1 MTTLYREEVA
11 LNHLMMRAT
20 QRGIMLDLERRDS
33 TVLDKDGKPLGLAP
47 QLRLQRD
54 KALVELQAIGG
65 GAVNPRKPAHIK
77 YLLFDM
83 LGFPIVKV
91 SAKSGKPAVDK
102 EAMMLLEL
110 LADTDVKKRALHCIV
125 SHRQA
130 EKFLSTFVDGLPI
143 LADQRLHPSW
153 KTLTTSG
160 RMNSSPNCLDAQ
172 TEVLTPRG
180 WVKLPD
186 VVDGE
191 VVAQWTAN
199 GSAPGRIEFVASN
212 KIEVVHDGDVV
223 ELKNQHIDMRMT
235 GDHRCLTEWRT
246 GKFEVSSARDVV
258 SDRKWHNAGVYA
270 GGPGLGLS
278 RDEMTLLVATQA
290 DAARGPMTRGELKFG
305 FQKHRKCGRL
315 LEAVRA
321 LRLEH
326 VVKEQHDLPDRD
338 YRVWITVRRSELTA
352 RVIGLLSGEK
362 KVFGSWVLQ
371 MSRQELD
378 WFCEELYHWDGS
390 FTRKNSYSSS
400 DVESAEWVQT
410 ALALSG
416 KRAHWRIYTSNK
428 TTKNNYQ
435 VDTTQTHF
443 SWTTNTTKTVT
454 YVVGEKFYCVSVP
467 STFILVRRNGEIS
480 VTGNCQNWSKKV
492 KRLFRAPPGFK
503 LVGIDLSQAEL
514 RYIAFLANDVELL
527 RMYREEINV
536 HTVNASLLF
545 GVRCPVPKDTNP
557 QTEAYLTEM
566 YPRLTGKDYASLPL
580 LPKGQW
586 KFVRT
591 LGKLFVFAGNYGALA
606 ETIHGML
613 RSKRDPDTNELLF
626 PDLRL
631 DEIEALHVQWTRKL
645 HPALPS
651 WWDMTAFQIER
662 AGRSK
667 CPISGRV
674 RWFRGGFKRNEMLNV
689 RVQTAVAS
697 WMNQCTLEIQDV
709 FDRETRG
716 WAQINQQVHDAL
728 TVEAPDDY
736 AKRAGEVMQSI
747 LSREIHVPGVGT
759 TRLPADKADIG
770 QFMDE
775 V

>member
-153 KTLTTSG
+153 KILTTSG
-160 RMNSSPNCLDAQ
+160 RMNSSPNA
-172 TEVLTPRG
+172 
-180 WVKLPD
+180 
-186 VVDGE
+186 
-191 VVAQWTAN
+191 
-199 GSAPGRIEFVASN
+199 
-212 KIEVVHDGDVV
+212 
-223 ELKNQHIDMRMT
+223 
-235 GDHRCLTEWRT
+235 
-246 GKFEVSSARDVV
+246 
-258 SDRKWHNAGVYA
+258 
-270 GGPGLGLS
+270 
-278 RDEMTLLVATQA
+278 
-290 DAARGPMTRGELKFG
+290 
-305 FQKHRKCGRL
+305 
-315 LEAVRA
+315 
-321 LRLEH
+321 
-326 VVKEQHDLPDRD
+326 
-338 YRVWITVRRSELTA
+338 
-352 RVIGLLSGEK
+352 
-362 KVFGSWVLQ
+362 
-371 MSRQELD
+371 
-378 WFCEELYHWDGS
+378 
-390 FTRKNSYSSS
+390 
-400 DVESAEWVQT
+400 
-410 ALALSG
+410 
-416 KRAHWRIYTSNK
+416 
-428 TTKNNYQ
+428 
-435 VDTTQTHF
+435 
-443 SWTTNTTKTVT
+443 
-454 YVVGEKFYCVSVP
+454 
-467 STFILVRRNGEIS
+467 
-480 VTGNCQNWSKKV
+480 QNWSKRV

-566 YPRLTGKDYASLPL
+566 YPRLIGKDYASLPL